1 MPRARE
7 AALREFARR
16 ILLANGMAPEEAAT
30 IADCL
35 VQANLRGV
43 DSHGALRLIQYTD
56 AVCAGRINVRPE
68 VAVVRRRG
76 AMALL
81 NADNGYGFT
90 PTLRAV
96 ELGVELAAEHGIGMV
111 AVRQSHHFGMAATY
125 VLKVAERDYIG
136 LLMTT
141 SLPVLPPPG
150 GLAPRLGNNPIAC
163 GIPRRPPHP
172 PIALDMALSQVAFG
186 KVRLAAAEGR
196 PIPLGWA
203 NDERGQPTT
212 DSAAALRAGLLAPV
226 GGYKGYGLAMMTEVI
241 AGILPGAMFG
251 LRSDAHGDR
260 AGSVGHTLIVIDP
273 TCFVER
279 EQFYDDLEQ
288 LIAEVKSTPLGEG
301 APPVYLPGEVERATL
316 EERQVHGIP
325 LSGEL
330 TAQLQALAARLG
342 VEPLEVESADD
353 AAEA

>member
-30 IADCL
+30 IADGL
-35 VQANLRGV
+35 IHANLRGV

-56 AVCAGRINVRPE
+56 ALSAGRINACPE

-76 AMALL
+76 ATALL

-90 PTLRAV
+90 PTLRAA
-96 ELGVELAAEHGIGMV
+96 ELGVELAAVHGIGLV
-111 AVRQSHHFGMAATY
+111 GVRQSHHFGMAATY
-125 VLKVAERDYIG
+125 VLKVAERGYIG

-150 GLAPRLGNNPIAC
+150 GLQPRLGNNPIAC
-163 GIPRRPPHP
+163 GIPTRPPRP

-186 KVRLAAAEGR
+186 KVRLAATEGR

-226 GGYKGYGLAMMTEVI
+226 GGYKGYGLALMTEVM
-241 AGILPGAMFG
+241 AGILPGALFG

-288 LIAEVKSTPLGEG
+288 LIAEVTSTPLGEG
-301 APPVYLPGEVERATL
+301 APPVYLPGEIERATL
-316 EERQVHGIP
+316 EERQAHGIP
-325 LSGEL
+325 LSDEL

-342 VEPLEVESADD
+342 VEPLPVESNGADD
-353 AAEA
+353 DA